1 MAKTAWPV
9 LEGAFSSFLGFVFLA
24 ASDFAFVRKYF
35 FLIFLM
41 IVVFGA
47 VNALVFLPALLGLLG
62 QMRNALMLLVANT
75 TWMCSEPCMLES
87 SRDAA
92 ARSSGLLQS
101 SLYLE
106 VSSCGSA
113 WRKPCHSC
121 APPAHV

>member
-1 MAKTAWPV
+1 
-9 LEGAFSSFLGFVFLA
+9 
-24 ASDFAFVRKYF
+24 
-35 FLIFLM
+35 M

-106 VSSCGSA
+106 KLEMQNGSIVTLRLNPQPLQSNYVRSCTT
-113 WRKPCHSC
+113 
-121 APPAHV
+121 